1 MHPLG
6 KKTIRS
12 ELAKMCGIAGI
23 FATKASAP
31 ADISSTIVRMV
42 RMIEHRGPDGQGT
55 WVGPGIALGH
65 TRLSIIDLTAAGKQ
79 PMPNEDGSV
88 QIVLNGEIYNF
99 VELRAELSERGYH
112 FKSHTDTEVVLN
124 GYHCWGEQVFERLR
138 GMFAIAL
145 WDRRG
150 EKLVLARDRV
160 GKKPLFYAWHG
171 DVLLFGSEVKA
182 ILAWPGF
189 KREPEYEA
197 IHHYLTLQY
206 IPASWSAFKGVK
218 KFPSAS
224 YMIVTREGLAHIKK
238 YWVLPAP
245 SQARHRPVLELKEEL
260 LALLDD
266 AVRRRMVA
274 DVPLGAFLS
283 GGVDSSAIVAMM
295 AHHSSGRV
303 KTFCIG
309 FDEASYDERAYARM
323 VAERYDTDHYE
334 MVVRPKATAIL
345 PLLAWHYN
353 EPFAD
358 PSAIP
363 TYYVAQMARQHVTVA
378 LNGDGGDES
387 FLGYSRY
394 SQCLETEWINS
405 LPLSLRQLAS
415 RIAQSIPPDVDRY
428 RVFRVARRW
437 MSYVSEKSSRRYAP
451 SMAYFYDHDKVAGYD
466 HHMRPFL
473 ADSSLDL
480 LEPYFRQSKSYV
492 GGAAWADIHT
502 YLPDDLLVKV
512 DIASMAHG
520 LEARSP
526 LLDHKLMEWAAR
538 IPAAQK
544 MEGGVTKSILKSA
557 LEPFLPND
565 ILYRPKMGFGVPIDE
580 WLKGEL
586 KAFAYDTL
594 LSAQA
599 RQRGLITPSYVK
611 SMLDEHCG
619 GIRLHHTRLWALL
632 MLELW
637 FQMWI
642 DPAEVPLSPPVTSS
656 LM

>member
-1 MHPLG
+1 
-6 KKTIRS
+6 
-12 ELAKMCGIAGI
+12 MCGIAGI
-23 FATKASAP
+23 FATKASSAEE
-31 ADISSTIVRMV
+31 ISATIGRMV
-42 RMIEHRGPDGQGT
+42 GIIEHRGPDDQGI
-55 WVGPGIALGH
+55 WVGSGIALGH
-65 TRLSIIDLTAAGKQ
+65 ARLSVIDLTAAGHQ
-79 PMPNEDGSV
+79 PMPTEDGSV
-88 QIVLNGEIYNF
+88 QIVFNGEIYNF

-112 FKSHTDTEVVLN
+112 FKSHTDTEVILN

-145 WDRRG
+145 WDRRD

-160 GKKPLFYAWHG
+160 GKKPLFYAWQG
-171 DVLLFGSEVKA
+171 DVFLFGSEIKS
-182 ILAWPGF
+182 ILVWPGF
-189 KREPEYEA
+189 RREPEYEA

-206 IPASWSAFKGVK
+206 IPAPWSAFKGIK
-218 KFPSAS
+218 KLPNAS
-224 YMIVTREGLAHIKK
+224 YMTVTREGQVNVKN
-238 YWVLPAP
+238 YWALPEP
-245 SQARHRPVLELKEEL
+245 SQTRHRPISEVKEEL
-260 LALLDD
+260 VALLDE
-266 AVRRRMVA
+266 AVRLRMIA

-295 AHHSSGRV
+295 ARHSSGRV

-309 FDEASYDERAYARM
+309 FDEAGYDERVYARM
-323 VAERYDTDHYE
+323 VAERYDTDHHE
-334 MVVRPKATAIL
+334 MVVRPQAAAIL

-363 TYYVAQMARQHVTVA
+363 TYYVAQMARRHVTVV

-387 FLGYSRY
+387 FLGYGRY
-394 SQCLETEWINS
+394 SQCLKTEWISN
-405 LPLSLRQLAS
+405 LPLPLRQLAS
-415 RIAQSIPPDVDRY
+415 RIVQFIPPDLDRY
-428 RVFRVARRW
+428 RVLRVVRRW
-437 MSYVSEKSSRRYAP
+437 LSYVSEKASRRYAP
-451 SMAYFYDHDKVAGYD
+451 SIVYFYDHDKVAGYD

-473 ADSSLDL
+473 NNSSLDL
-480 LEPYFRQSKSYV
+480 LERFFRQSKSFV

-538 IPAAQK
+538 IPPAQK

-565 ILYRPKMGFGVPIDE
+565 VLYRPKMGFGVPIDE

-586 KAFAYDTL
+586 KEFAYDTL

-599 RQRGLITPSYVK
+599 RRRGLMMPTYVK
-611 SMLDEHCG
+611 SLLDAHCG
-619 GIRLHHTRLWALL
+619 GIQLHHTRLWALL

-642 DPAEVPLSPPVTSS
+642 DSAQVPLTPPVAVSV
-656 LM
+656 M

>member
-1 MHPLG
+1 
-6 KKTIRS
+6 
-12 ELAKMCGIAGI
+12 MCGIAGI
-23 FATKASAP
+23 FATKTSAP
-31 ADISSTIVRMV
+31 VDLYSTVRRMV
-42 RMIEHRGPDGQGT
+42 NTIEHRGPDDQGV
-55 WVGPGIALGH
+55 WVDSGIALGH
-65 TRLSIIDLTAAGKQ
+65 ARLSIIDLTSAGHQ
-79 PMPNEDGSV
+79 PMSNEDDRI
-88 QIVLNGEIYNF
+88 QIVFNGEIYNF
-99 VELRAELSERGYH
+99 LELRAELSELGYH
-112 FKSHTDTEVVLN
+112 FKSHTDTEVILN
-124 GYHCWGEQVFERLR
+124 GYHRWGEQVFQRLR

-145 WDRRG
+145 WDKRY
-150 EKLVLARDRV
+150 EKLILARDRV

-171 DVLLFGSEVKA
+171 DVLLFGSEIKA

-189 KREPEYEA
+189 KREPNYEA
-197 IHHYLTLQY
+197 IHHYLSLQY
-206 IPASWSAFKGVK
+206 VPSPWSAFKGVHK
-218 KFPSAS
+218 LPQAS
-224 YMIVTREGLAHIKK
+224 YMVATREGNVEIQN
-238 YWVLPAP
+238 YWSLPQP
-245 SQARHRPVLELKEEL
+245 SQAQHRPLPELKEEL
-260 LALLDD
+260 VCLLDET
-266 AVRRRMVA
+266 VRMRMIS

-283 GGVDSSAIVAMM
+283 GGVDSSAVVAMM
-295 AHHSSGRV
+295 ARHSSTRV

-323 VAERYDTDHYE
+323 VAERYDTDHHE
-334 MVVRPKATAIL
+334 MVVRPNAAAVL

-363 TYYVAQMARQHVTVA
+363 TYYVSQIARQHVTVA

-394 SQCLETEWINS
+394 SQCLQTEWISS
-405 LPLSLRQLAS
+405 LPRPLRQIAS
-415 RIAQSIPPDVDRY
+415 RIVQSIPPEMDRH
-428 RVFRVARRW
+428 RALRVARRW
-437 MSYVSEKSSRRYAP
+437 LSYVSEKDSRRYAP

-466 HHMRPFL
+466 RNLLPFL
-473 ADSSLDL
+473 SSSSLDL
-480 LEPYFRQSKSYV
+480 LEPYFQRYNSYV

-538 IPAAQK
+538 IPSSQK
-544 MEGGVTKSILKSA
+544 MQWGVSKAILKSA
-557 LEPFLPND
+557 LEPYLPNE

-586 KAFAYDTL
+586 KEFAYDTL
-594 LSAQA
+594 LSTKA
-599 RQRGLITPSYVK
+599 RQRGLITPNYVK
-611 SMLDEHCG
+611 TMLDEHG
-619 GIRLHHTRLWALL
+619 AGTRQHHTRLWALL

-642 DPAEVPLSPPVTSS
+642 DPVDAPLLPPAKPK

>member
-1 MHPLG
+1 
-6 KKTIRS
+6 
-12 ELAKMCGIAGI
+12 MCGITGI
-23 FATKASAP
+23 FATNASAP
-31 ADISSTIVRMV
+31 ADIPATIDRMV
-42 RMIEHRGPDGQGT
+42 RVIGHRGPDGQGT
-55 WVGPGIALGH
+55 WVGSGIALGH
-65 TRLSIIDLTAAGKQ
+65 ARLSIIDLTAAGRQ
-79 PMPNEDGSV
+79 PMSNGDGSI
-88 QIVLNGEIYNF
+88 QIVFNGEIYNF

-138 GMFAIAL
+138 GMFAVAL
-145 WDRRG
+145 WDRRH
-150 EKLVLARDRV
+150 EKLVLARDRI

-171 DVLLFGSEVKA
+171 GVLLFGSEVKA

-189 KREPEYEA
+189 RREPEYEA
-197 IHHYLTLQY
+197 LHHYLTLQY
-206 IPASWSAFKGVK
+206 IPAPWSAFKGVK
-218 KFPSAS
+218 KFPNAS
-224 YMIVTREGLAHIKK
+224 YMVVTREGQTTTTK
-238 YWVLPAP
+238 YWALPAP
-245 SQARHRPVLELKEEL
+245 SHARHRPLPELKEEL

-266 AVRRRMVA
+266 AVRLRMIA

-283 GGVDSSAIVAMM
+283 GGVDSSAVVALM
-295 AHHSSGRV
+295 ARHSSGRV

-309 FDEASYDERAYARM
+309 FDEASYDERTYART
-323 VAERYDTDHYE
+323 VAERYDTDHHV

-345 PLLAWHYN
+345 PLLTWHYN

-363 TYYVAQMARQHVTVA
+363 TYYVAQMARQYVTVV

-387 FLGYSRY
+387 FLGYGRY
-394 SQCLETEWINS
+394 SQCLESEWINS
-405 LPLSLRQLAS
+405 LPPPLRQLAS
-415 RIAQSIPPDVDRY
+415 RLVRSIPPDVDRY
-428 RVFRVARRW
+428 RVLRVARRW
-437 MSYVSEKSSRRYAP
+437 LSYVSEQSSRRYAP

-466 HHMRPFL
+466 YHLRPFL

-480 LEPYFRQSKSYV
+480 LEPYFRQSTSYV

-526 LLDHKLMEWAAR
+526 LLDHTLMEWAAR
-538 IPAAQK
+538 IPSTQK

-586 KAFAYDTL
+586 KEFAHDIL
-594 LSAQA
+594 LSPHA
-599 RQRGLITPSYVK
+599 RQRGLITPAYVE
-611 SMLDEHCG
+611 SMLDEHCS

-637 FQMWI
+637 FRMWI
-642 DPAEVPLSPPVTSS
+642 DPAEVPLAPPATAP

>member
-1 MHPLG
+1 
-6 KKTIRS
+6 
-12 ELAKMCGIAGI
+12 MCGIVGI
-23 FATKASAP
+23 FSTKISVP
-31 ADISSTIVRMV
+31 EDIRTTIGRMV
-42 RMIEHRGPDGQGT
+42 GAVEHRGPDDQGI
-55 WVGPGIALGH
+55 WVGRGIALGH
-65 TRLSIIDLTAAGKQ
+65 ARLSILDLTAAGQQ
-79 PMPNEDGSV
+79 PMPNGEDSLKV
-88 QIVLNGEIYNF
+88 VFNGEIYNF
-99 VELRAELSERGYH
+99 QELREELIQRGYN
-112 FKSHTDTEVVLN
+112 FKTHTDTEVVLN

-145 WDRRG
+145 WDQRD
-150 EKLVLARDRV
+150 EKLILARDRI

-171 DVLLFGSEVKA
+171 NILLFGSEIKS
-182 ILAWPGF
+182 ILVWPGF
-189 KREPEYEA
+189 KREPDYEA

-206 IPASWSAFKGVK
+206 VPAPWSAFNGVK
-218 KFPSAS
+218 KFPSGC
-224 YMIVTREGLAHIKK
+224 YMVVTRDGRTSTQR
-238 YWVLPAP
+238 YWALPSP
-245 SQARHRPVLELKEEL
+245 SQTCHRPLPELKEEL
-260 LALLDD
+260 LSLLDE
-266 AVRRRMVA
+266 AVRMRMIA

-283 GGVDSSAIVAMM
+283 GGVDSSAVVAMM
-295 AHHSSGRV
+295 ARHSSGRV

-323 VAERYDTDHYE
+323 VAERYATDHHE
-334 MVVRPKATAIL
+334 MVVRPKAMAIL
-345 PLLAWHYN
+345 PLLVWHYN

-363 TYYVAQMARQHVTVA
+363 TYYVAQMARRHVTVV

-394 SQCLETEWINS
+394 SQCLETEWIGH
-405 LPLSLRQLAS
+405 LPRSVRQFAS
-415 RIAQSIPPDVDRY
+415 RIVQSIPPDVDRY
-428 RVFRVARRW
+428 RVLRVFRRW
-437 MSYVSEKSSRRYAP
+437 LSYVSEKDSRRYAP

-466 HHMRPFL
+466 RLLSSFL
-473 ADSSLDL
+473 PNSSLDL
-480 LEPYFRQSKSYV
+480 LEPYFQQSSSYV

-538 IPAAQK
+538 IPPAQK
-544 MEGGVTKSILKSA
+544 MKGGVSKAILKST
-557 LEPFLPND
+557 LEPFLPKD
-565 ILYRPKMGFGVPIDE
+565 VLYRPKMGFGVPIDG
-580 WLKGEL
+580 WLKDEL
-586 KAFAYDTL
+586 KEFAYDTL
-594 LSAQA
+594 LSSHA
-599 RQRGLITPSYVK
+599 RQRGLMRSDHVQ
-611 SMLDEHCG
+611 SMLDEHCN

-642 DPAEVPLSPPVTSS
+642 DPAEVPLFPPVTPP